1 MWIPIHV
8 LRACVGLRMPS
19 ARAFGQGDGFNQVI
33 ALVHGLTVRNGRQ
46 SIEQGNA
53 EPPAIGVGGVRVERL
68 GEPVGCN
75 VEQQAMGHI
84 VHPTAQP
91 FLMNFKGVVAEVH
104 AMRDNQV
111 HHGVEMAVKHAAVN
125 AEDAET
131 FLEETVRGR
140 RGDGW
145 KVGVAHWRLG

>member
-1 MWIPIHV
+1 MWVPIHV
-8 LRACVGLRMPS
+8 LRTCIGLRMPS
-19 ARAFGQGDGFNQVI
+19 ARTFGQGDGFNQVI
-33 ALVHGLTVRNGRQ
+33 ALVHRLAVRNGRQ

-111 HHGVEMAVKHAAVN
+111 HHGVEMAVKHAAVYAEN
-125 AEDAET
+125 AKT